1 MAHAFFLGIDAP
13 ENAPEDAPCTLAL
26 VEKSV
31 VGADDEPT
39 FRLHRIVQ
47 EAGAEADAV
56 AAQVQ
61 DLLTERPYTARTAVI
76 VNTRTGLGQQ
86 IRAALDAL
94 GLAPVAAMLTGSTG
108 AVAGTTAQSG
118 VVLAEHDALH
128 KLSQVYHGGMLDLNG
143 RDTEAASDLVH
154 GLQSY
159 QAALN
164 DEEEDD
170 DLPEAP
176 QDEPQRVEAH
186 APVVTATALA
196 TWLAHERSF
205 DPTEGL
211 KAESPIRPGTP
222 TDLDV
227 PAPETRDAPETRGMA
242 E

>member
-1 MAHAFFLGIDAP
+1 MAHAFFLGID
-13 ENAPEDAPCTLAL
+13 APEDAPCTLAL
-26 VEKSV
+26 VEKSA
-31 VGADDEPT
+31 GAADDERT
-39 FRLHRIVQ
+39 FRLHRITQ
-47 EAGAEADAV
+47 EDGAEADAV

-76 VNTRTGLGQQ
+76 VNTRTDLGQAIQ
-86 IRAALDAL
+86 AALDDL

-108 AVAGTTAQSG
+108 AVADATAQRG
-118 VVLAEHDALH
+118 VVLAEHDAIH
-128 KLSQVYHGGMLDLNG
+128 KLSQVYHGGMFKLSG
-143 RDTEAASDLVH
+143 RDTEAASDLAH

-164 DEEEDD
+164 EAEEDD
-170 DLPEAP
+170 DLPDAP
-176 QDEPQRVEAH
+176 QDAPQRVEAH

-222 TDLDV
+222 TDLDA
-227 PAPETRDAPETRGMA
+227 PEPETREVA